1 VTFPALAVSYV
12 ACVRPPGGRVP
23 TVRRDTTWP
32 ALADALTRPPPVRD
46 DVVRGDPKDEKD
58 ARAGLLPA
66 WSPATFDP
74 AWRLNVNARDVSAL
88 VLDYD
93 DGTPI
98 EQARETWGRWAYAL
112 HTSWSHTDAAPRFRV
127 VVPLA
132 TPCPAARWPRV
143 WRWAADRAPEIDPAC
158 KDASRL
164 YYLPAVASD
173 LSPWHAETGDGDPLD
188 LDPAALPDPAPDTRP
203 RKPAPTRTAHPVRT
217 RRAPLPDDTRLREL
231 GRLLRSDRGARE
243 HLARSL
249 GAEVTGSPPRADRV
263 TCPACG
269 RPSVWWWIEP
279 GPMAG
284 AACKH
289 RHTCGWRGSLADLA
303 WSMT

>member
-1 VTFPALAVSYV
+1 MTFPALAVSYV

-32 ALADALTRPPPVRD
+32 ALADALTRPPPVRA
-46 DVVRGDPKDEKD
+46 DVVRDDPEDEKD

-74 AWRLNVNARDVSAL
+74 AWRLNVNARAVSCL
-88 VLDYD
+88 VLDHD
-93 DGTPI
+93 DGAPLDL
-98 EQARETWGRWAYAL
+98 ARRTWAPWAHAV
-112 HTSWSHTDAAPRFRV
+112 HTSWSHASNAPRYRV

-132 TPCPAARWPRV
+132 RPCPVDTWPRV
-143 WRWAADRAPEIDPAC
+143 WAWAHDRTGGTADPAC

-164 YYLPAVASD
+164 YYLPALRTPDA
-173 LSPWHAETGDGDPLD
+173 PWEAWVHDGPPLD
-188 LDPAALPDPAPDTRP
+188 LAALDLDAVEAVRRPARP
-203 RKPAPTRTAHPVRT
+203 ARPAGPPRSNRPATRT
-217 RRAPLPDDTRLREL
+217 
-231 GRLLRSDRGARE
+231 GRLLWRLYASNRDARE
-243 HLARSL
+243 RVALAL
-249 GAEVTGSPPRADRV
+249 GAEVTGTPPRADRV
-263 TCPACG
+263 TCPSCG

-289 RHTCGWRGSLADLA
+289 RNTCGWHGSLADLDPD
-303 WSMT
+303 TL